1 MVQLLF
7 GLSTDLSTPSS
18 IWDALR
24 SLLSV
29 FDLVVYKLIG
39 IVYNVLFNISNAS
52 IIKAD
57 IVKDF
62 FSRVQLILGIV
73 MIFKISVSL
82 LQYVINP
89 DAFNDKKTGMAQMIT
104 RIVVMLAMLTAIV
117 PLNIPI
123 SEDDETN
130 KTYNYYLNQHGLLF
144 GTLFSLQSRV
154 LENGVIEKLVL
165 GNSAD
170 ENYTLETSDET
181 QSLKPSDDRNLG
193 EEIAV
198 YILKVF
204 IDVNKKEGATDE
216 ELESGSGYICYDK
229 TSDKLDSIFSDMLS
243 NLKTNAILSPIL
255 PMGSSSLITFLNTVT
270 NATEFADTYNYYKIY
285 AGSKK
290 VSEIV
295 SLVNVKCGSSYA
307 FAYFPV
313 VSTICGAIVLIL
325 FAVSCLDVAIRAL
338 KLVILR
344 LIAPIAIIS
353 YIDPKSAEKGAF
365 GNWLKLLV
373 STYIDLFLR
382 LGIIYFVVFLATRIT
397 SGELEFGHGV
407 VGAFSAIIIIIG
419 LFYFARQAPKFIT
432 DALGLKGMTSWSG
445 LSSILA
451 AAGTLRAGGKISDA
465 FDAARNTAKTEAD
478 AFNQGKK
485 APGMFQ
491 SYSQAKDNLA
501 KIKTGD
507 NTMTYGRMKS
517 NSRKLN
523 SMGISDKRADD
534 IHTKRFVLDDAAT
547 EAEALYDSFEKG
559 TLSNAQM
566 EGLARRF
573 GRLNE
578 ETGKYELDDIGR
590 QRARDYLLKD
600 RLNKKSEAGKWAK
613 YDDEVQKRVK
623 AAGREQ
629 AFEDKYR
636 ARLNTTDAS
645 LDDLRNPDVRSAMFD
660 QGPVQGVRNV
670 VGAFRNDSYERR
682 QNRDQ
687 RRDDKVTARAVRQE
701 QSNNDINNA
710 R

>member
-18 IWDALR
+18 IWDAIR

-52 IIKAD
+52 IIKSD

-89 DAFNDKKTGMAQMIT
+89 DAFNDKKTGMSQMIT

-144 GTLFSLQSRV
+144 GTLFSLQNRV

-165 GNSAD
+165 GNSTD
-170 ENYTLETSDET
+170 ENYILENGDET

-216 ELESGSGYICYDK
+216 ELKSGSGYICYDK

-243 NLKTNAILSPIL
+243 NLKASAILSPIL
-255 PMGSSSLITFLNTVT
+255 PMGAATLIPFLNTIT

-285 AGSKK
+285 AGSTK

-338 KLVILR
+338 KLAILR

-397 SGELEFGHGV
+397 NGELEFGHGV

-419 LFYFARQAPKFIT
+419 LFYFARQAPKFIR
-432 DALGLKGMTSWSG
+432 DALGLKGMMSWSG
-445 LSSILA
+445 LSSALA
-451 AAGTLRAGGKISDA
+451 AAGTLRAGGSLSDA
-465 FDAARNTAKTEAD
+465 FDAVKNTAKTEAD

-491 SYSQAKDNLA
+491 NYSQAKDNVA

-507 NTMTYGRMKS
+507 NSMTYGMMRK
-517 NSRKLN
+517 NARKLDK
-523 SMGISDKRADD
+523 MGISNQRADD
-534 IHTKRFVLDDAAT
+534 IHNKRFALDDEAT
-547 EAEALYDSFEKG
+547 AAEALYDSFEKG
-559 TLSNAQM
+559 TLTPSEMN
-566 EGLARRF
+566 GLASMF
-573 GRLNE
+573 GRLNDA
-578 ETGKYELDDIGR
+578 TGEYELDDTGR
-590 QRARDYLLKD
+590 QRARDYLLKNKI
-600 RLNKKSEAGKWAK
+600 NKKSDAGKWAK

-623 AAGREQ
+623 GAGREQ
-629 AFEDKYR
+629 SFEDKYR
-636 ARLNTTDAS
+636 ARLNTTDAG
-645 LDDLRNPDVRSAMFD
+645 LADLKNPDIRSAMFD
-660 QGPVQGVRNV
+660 QGPVQGVKNV
-670 VGAFRNDSYERR
+670 VGAFRNDGYERR
-682 QNRDQ
+682 QNIAQ
-687 RRDDKVTARAVRQE
+687 KRDDKVTARAVRQE